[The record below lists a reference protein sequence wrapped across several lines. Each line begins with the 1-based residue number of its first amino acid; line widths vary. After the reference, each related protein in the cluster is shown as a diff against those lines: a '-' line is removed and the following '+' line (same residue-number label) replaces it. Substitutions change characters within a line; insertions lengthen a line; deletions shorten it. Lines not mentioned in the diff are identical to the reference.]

1 MRRTTPR
8 INTGPIWVVA
18 LLALALCVAL
28 LAGFSQRVDDSAR
41 CRAIPAS
48 APCKG
53 EATGSVDALD
63 GDPAIF
69 VPSPT
74 PQPKPLSLTL
84 DLALP
89 DLDQDQAYWY
99 RQAQIVALGTFD
111 SQNVRTVW
119 LALIWTES
127 RYSPWAVSEIGC
139 VGLGQL
145 CFSLHTPETESDPV
159 ANLIASAREFAR
171 LVDANGDIMESLRN
185 YKGVQTWD
193 TMDQANSVWTYIR
206 ISGK

>member
-1 MRRTTPR
+1 MQRHSTPTSRTAKSSS
-8 INTGPIWVVA
+8 GPLWVVA

-28 LAGFSQRVDDSAR
+28 VAGFSQR
-41 CRAIPAS
+41 PAH
-48 APCKG
+48 
-53 EATGSVDALD
+53 TGSVNALD

-74 PQPKPLSLTL
+74 PQSSTERRQLSLTL
-84 DLALP
+84 DLDLP
-89 DLDQDQAYWY
+89 ELDQDQAYWY

-171 LVDANGDIMESLRN
+171 LVDVNDGSLVESIRN
-185 YKGVQTWD
+185 YKGSTTPD
-193 TMDQANSVWTYIR
+193 TSWQANSVFDVIR
-206 ISGK
+206 IGS